1 VRRQIGG
8 AFAVRG
14 ASFDIVE
21 TEGRGDAE
29 RLAREGAALGYQT
42 VLAVGGDGT
51 VAEVITGI
59 AGTEAT
65 LGIVPFGTAN
75 QLALNLGIP
84 PDPERAIQ
92 TVVRGRRIPL
102 DIGQLADGR
111 FFALIAGAGWDAE
124 VMATCTRELK
134 DRWGFGAYLFA
145 GLKKSV
151 SPRSALFRIRAD
163 GAEFEVR
170 AASVLLANAGN
181 LFHPIFPVE
190 VKLAPNTSFQDG
202 MLDVCIFA
210 PRNLPDVAM
219 VLWKMARGKYRGDDR
234 MIYLQASEIRIE
246 ADPPVVAQV
255 DGDPVGE
262 TPLEARVVRGGVWV
276 LVP

>member
-21 TEGRGDAE
+21 TGGRGDAE
-29 RLAREGAALGYQT
+29 RLAREGAALGYRT
-42 VLAVGGDGT
+42 VVAVGGDGT

-181 LFHPIFPVE
+181 IFHPIFPVE

-202 MLDVCIFA
+202 KLDVCIFA

-234 MIYLQASEIRIE
+234 MIYLQASDIRIE
-246 ADPPVVAQV
+246 ADPPVVVQV
-255 DGDPVGE
+255 DGDAVGE

>member
-42 VLAVGGDGT
+42 VVAVGGDGT

-234 MIYLQASEIRIE
+234 MIYLQASDIRIE
-246 ADPPVVAQV
+246 SDPPVVVQV
-255 DGDPVGE
+255 DGDAVGE

>member
-255 DGDPVGE
+255 DGDAVGE